1 MAGLTGGIPAVRQLW
16 RTFLKKREPTEE
28 RAAEVAGRAR
38 WSDPKRRLRALSW
51 VTAVL
56 VVVCVPLLMLY
67 MAERGSAVARTEAV
81 EAARRLTPQLLTFE
95 YRTIGPDSVR
105 AKSAAT
111 GDFARE
117 VAEFVDG
124 RVTPDA
130 IKDAVVTT
138 ATVRDSAVVGGD
150 AERVV
155 VMLLIDQVSTSK
167 VLPAPRIDNVSVRVT
182 MSRFDGNWRLAN
194 VERL

>member
-1 MAGLTGGIPAVRQLW
+1 
-16 RTFLKKREPTEE
+16 
-28 RAAEVAGRAR
+28 
-38 WSDPKRRLRALSW
+38 
-51 VTAVL
+51 
-56 VVVCVPLLMLY
+56 
-67 MAERGSAVARTEAV
+67 
-81 EAARRLTPQLLTFE
+81 
-95 YRTIGPDSVR
+95 VR

-182 MSRFDGNWRLAN
+182 MSRSDGNWRLAN